1 MVDTTILVLE
11 LKVIRLPLVY
21 ISLVRVFLH
30 FPECL
35 LEETTFLVISGEMG
49 VFLQS

>member
-1 MVDTTILVLE
+1 MVDTTVLVLE
-11 LKVIRLPLVY
+11 LKGMKLPLVY
-21 ISLVRVFLH
+21 LFSRAFLH

-49 VFLQS
+49 VFLQR